1 MAYFRKRD
9 NGWEYRISYKTP
21 DGEFKQKSKSGF
33 KTKALANQAAI
44 EAERKIQKNIIIDEN
59 QTLSEYYDNWAKIHK
74 KPNVTAVT
82 WKKYKYTGDKI
93 KKYFKDIKLHQITN
107 SMYQEV
113 LNEFSNTHSQE
124 TVEKFHF
131 QLKAAIK
138 MAVHE
143 GILDRNFCDFARIRS
158 DIGKTPTE
166 AKFLEEKEYLNL
178 IHQTSQH
185 INYHSYFILYL
196 IAVTGMRFAEA
207 VGLTWSD
214 IDFNNKLIDV
224 NKTYSY
230 NTTFDFAPTKNK
242 SSIRKIPIDDLTI
255 QFLKTYQKKYA
266 VPDKQDRI
274 FNSVSNSAA
283 NKAIKKIVGRNVHV
297 HSLRHTYASYLISQG
312 VDLISISQLLG
323 HENLNITLKV
333 YAHQLEK
340 LKNKNHNRIRN
351 IFEKF
356 GADLGQI

>member
-1 MAYFRKRD
+1 MAYFRKRE

-21 DGEFKQKSKSGF
+21 DGKYKQKSKSGF

-59 QTLSEYYDNWAKIHK
+59 QTLAEYYDNWAKIHK
-74 KPNVTAVT
+74 KPNVTAIT

-93 KKYFKDIKLHQITN
+93 KKYFKDIKLHQVTN

-113 LNEFSNTHSQE
+113 LNEFSSTHSQE
-124 TVEKFHF
+124 TVEKFHCH
-131 QLKAAIK
+131 LKAAIK
-138 MAVHE
+138 MAVYE

-158 DIGKTPTE
+158 NVGKTPTE
-166 AKFLEEKEYLNL
+166 AKFLEEEEYLNL
-178 IHQTSQH
+178 IHQTSLH

-214 IDFNNKLIDV
+214 IDFDNKLIDV

-230 NTTFDFAPTKNK
+230 NATFDFAPTKNK
-242 SSIRKIPIDDLTI
+242 SSIRKIPIDDLTA

-266 VPDKQDRI
+266 VPDKQGRI
-274 FNSVSNSAA
+274 FNAVSNTAA
-283 NKAIKKIVGRNVHV
+283 NKTIKKIVGRNVHV

-333 YAHQLEK
+333 YAHQLDK
-340 LKNKNHNRIRN
+340 LKDKNHNLIRN

-356 GADLGQI
+356 GADLGQT